1 MKKIQ
6 EEIAKDLNRTFPK
19 HILFKDK
26 QSLGQEQLFQ
36 VLRAYAIFNP
46 EVGYCQGM
54 GFLVALLLN
63 YMPEEDAFYFLI
75 TLLENYNL
83 KNLYKPNLPLL

>member
-1 MKKIQ
+1 
-6 EEIAKDLNRTFPK
+6 
-19 HILFKDK
+19 
-26 QSLGQEQLFQ
+26 
-36 VLRAYAIFNP
+36 
-46 EVGYCQGM
+46 M

-83 KNLYKPNLPLL
+83 KNLYKPNLPLLAKYFYQLHELI

>member
-1 MKKIQ
+1 MKKLQ

-36 VLRAYAIFNP
+36 VLRSRLRDIQSGGGLLPGHGFSGRLAP
-46 EVGYCQGM
+46 E
-54 GFLVALLLN
+54 LHA
-63 YMPEEDAFYFLI
+63 
-75 TLLENYNL
+75 
-83 KNLYKPNLPLL
+83 